1 MTSYWTHPNSTPR
14 APRGVTTT
22 AGATLYARKL
32 PTWPVITAE
41 IHRQVCETY
50 NFLNNTPSLYMI
62 LTTQC
67 PTPPHHICEVRP
79 SCWRTFN
86 TSVSLYYSTNSH
98 VYCFCALPLWRER
111 SIPFFC
117 STNVDP
123 LTKLDIIAI
132 VIPRFWEE
140 TAGSP
145 ESEAIT
151 AALFTSRFF
160 EPQRHP
166 ADISASPQV
175 SPASPMS
182 RLKSESSVH
191 FITPLCARRA
201 TALESVESTLPPL
214 AQ

>member
-1 MTSYWTHPNSTPR
+1 
-14 APRGVTTT
+14 
-22 AGATLYARKL
+22 
-32 PTWPVITAE
+32 
-41 IHRQVCETY
+41 
-50 NFLNNTPSLYMI
+50 MI

-79 SCWRTFN
+79 SCWRTFKS
-86 TSVSLYYSTNSH
+86 SVSLYYSTNSH

-123 LTKLDIIAI
+123 LMKLDIIAI

-182 RLKSESSVH
+182 RLKSESSVN
-191 FITPLCARRA
+191 FITPLCAQGGRTGISGINIAASCAINPARGYA
-201 TALESVESTLPPL
+201 VVIHMHRTEAGS
-214 AQ
+214 